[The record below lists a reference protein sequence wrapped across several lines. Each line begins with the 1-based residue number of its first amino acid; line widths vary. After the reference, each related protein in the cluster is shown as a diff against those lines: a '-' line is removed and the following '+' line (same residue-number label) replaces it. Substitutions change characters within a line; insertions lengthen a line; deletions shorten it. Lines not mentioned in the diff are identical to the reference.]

1 MGEHLKH
8 LFFIL
13 KCVVYV
19 YVCFSDLLHPACV
32 DVVQVGSLLWC
43 LHLHKNTH
51 TNTSKPVRTRTT
63 SHEPQWFKIFINNH
77 HKSHDRC
84 AESYIWLDYFSCN
97 QKKLRWRVERVK
109 IISCSSGMLPLS
121 RKWIHA
127 AARLH
132 KHQRDSKSG
141 CVDDAHDTTNN
152 KRARPLWEH
161 HRATHN
167 TVQTICLFC
176 DLPKTLSATFV
187 VHIFSTRA
195 WNLKLV
201 TDQSSSFTVVD
212 GRHYTFV
219 SFISSSARKVR
230 LKRYFV
236 MCILQKTEQLCIN
249 LHV

>member
-51 TNTSKPVRTRTT
+51 TNTLKPVRTRTA

-97 QKKLRWRVERVK
+97 QKKLRWGVERVK

-132 KHQRDSKSG
+132 KHQRDSKTGWWMMLTILLIIKERGLCGSITER
-141 CVDDAHDTTNN
+141 HTT
-152 KRARPLWEH
+152 
-161 HRATHN
+161 
-167 TVQTICLFC
+167 LF
-176 DLPKTLSATFV
+176 
-187 VHIFSTRA
+187 R
-195 WNLKLV
+195 
-201 TDQSSSFTVVD
+201 Q
-212 GRHYTFV
+212 FV
-219 SFISSSARKVR
+219 SFVIF
-230 LKRYFV
+230 LKL
-236 MCILQKTEQLCIN
+236 CQQLLSYIFLAPEPETWN
-249 LHV
+249 LWLTKAQVSP